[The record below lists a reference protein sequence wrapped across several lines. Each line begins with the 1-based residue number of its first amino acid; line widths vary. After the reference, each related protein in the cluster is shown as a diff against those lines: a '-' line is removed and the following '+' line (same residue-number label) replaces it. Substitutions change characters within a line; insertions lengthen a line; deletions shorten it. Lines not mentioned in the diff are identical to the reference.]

1 MTENFPSMG
10 YWQLQVSMEGNTNL
24 IFSLMT
30 TWVSFFSVLVI
41 SLCSYLKFQVPPP
54 ELVGSIFPWI
64 EEKQTALK
72 ERIARLGRVAK
83 DEALFYFLALL
94 KHLRTVLLQDA
105 AVLSLK
111 YPGIPL
117 FQFPPFNS
125 EAFKSFSASSTQI
138 IEIAESEARENLKNL
153 PQQYAMSIQGF
164 MKTALLKQELHQMRL
179 EKSNSSLC
187 EDVRQ
192 TKDFFSRFPYSPRN
206 KLFKGCKAE
215 SNG

>member
-1 MTENFPSMG
+1 
-10 YWQLQVSMEGNTNL
+10 
-24 IFSLMT
+24 
-30 TWVSFFSVLVI
+30 
-41 SLCSYLKFQVPPP
+41 LKFQVPPP

-64 EEKQTALK
+64 EEEETALK
-72 ERIARLGRVAK
+72 ERIACLGKVAQ

-94 KHLRTVLLQDA
+94 KHLRMVLLHDA
-105 AVLSLK
+105 AVLSSK

-117 FQFPPFNS
+117 FQFPPFDS

-153 PQQYAMSIQGF
+153 PQQYATSIQGF
-164 MKTALLKQELHQMRL
+164 MKTALLKQESHQTHL

-192 TKDFFSRFPYSPRN
+192 TKDFVRAFLTLQGTNCSRGVKR
-206 KLFKGCKAE
+206 KAMDDLSALLE
-215 SNG
+215 GRVGVISHIHYIDYP